1 VVIGVILV
9 PSLQTLLGIKSAGDV
24 SPVLS
29 LLKIQNIMKV
39 LKFASSLLL
48 LFVFT
53 LSCGDKTAVTADP
66 VVPLSDDELL
76 TKVQYDSFKYFWD
89 VAESNSKLARE
100 RFHTD
105 EPFVDANLVTMGGSG
120 FGLMNILVGIERQ
133 FITREQAITR
143 LETALTFLETADRF
157 YGAWPHWLN
166 GTTGKTIPFSPN
178 DDGGD
183 LVETAFMCQSLI
195 CLREYFKNGTERE
208 QALAA
213 KADALWKGV
222 DWNWYTKGEE
232 VLYWH
237 WSPTNGWI
245 MNFKLEGYN
254 ECLITYIL
262 AASSPTHPINPQAYH
277 KGWAR
282 NGGIVSS
289 ASAYDLPIVL
299 KHNGA
304 QTVGPLFW
312 AHYSFMGLDP
322 RGLNDQYA
330 NYWTLNKNHTQ
341 IMYNYC
347 VANQV
352 GWIGYGENCWGLTA
366 SYSRNPNGTVGYTDH
381 KPGNDRGVITP
392 TAALSSFPYT
402 PQESMQALRFFYED
416 KTWSPKLI
424 GFAGPFDAFSTHY
437 DWVTPRYLAI
447 DQGTIA
453 PMIENYRTGLLWNL
467 FMQAPEI
474 RQGLI
479 ALGFSSSQHAI

>member
-1 VVIGVILV
+1 
-9 PSLQTLLGIKSAGDV
+9 
-24 SPVLS
+24 
-29 LLKIQNIMKV
+29 
-39 LKFASSLLL
+39 
-48 LFVFT
+48 
-53 LSCGDKTAVTADP
+53 
-66 VVPLSDDELL
+66 
-76 TKVQYDSFKYFWD
+76 
-89 VAESNSKLARE
+89 
-100 RFHTD
+100 
-105 EPFVDANLVTMGGSG
+105 
-120 FGLMNILVGIERQ
+120 
-133 FITREQAITR
+133 
-143 LETALTFLETADRF
+143 
-157 YGAWPHWLN
+157 
-166 GTTGKTIPFSPN
+166 
-178 DDGGD
+178 
-183 LVETAFMCQSLI
+183 
-195 CLREYFKNGTERE
+195 
-208 QALAA
+208 
-213 KADALWKGV
+213 
-222 DWNWYTKGEE
+222 
-232 VLYWH
+232 
-237 WSPTNGWI
+237 
-245 MNFKLEGYN
+245 
-254 ECLITYIL
+254 
-262 AASSPTHPINPQAYH
+262 
-277 KGWAR
+277 
-282 NGGIVSS
+282 
-289 ASAYDLPIVL
+289 
-299 KHNGA
+299 
-304 QTVGPLFW
+304 
-312 AHYSFMGLDP
+312 MGLDP